1 MTEEL
6 AQIRPIRAGIR
17 KVAHAS
23 GFSVSTVSRALN
35 GYTDVNAETRRR
47 IEAVAEAMGYQPN
60 YAASMLRRNT
70 TQTVTFVVSQPWG
83 KYADP
88 FFLGVLDGLE
98 MALTA
103 QDYDL
108 QVVMARDAKREEE
121 FTHRIVERNR
131 SDAVIFARTRP
142 EDERVDWLEERG
154 MPFVTLG
161 QTARNSHCFVDRDQ
175 FRIGREAVARF
186 VALGH
191 VDIGFLATPM
201 IYTYTRH
208 TLKGIEDGMLA
219 AGLDPGSM
227 QQIECTVGGRTG
239 ADAVTELFT
248 RGKLPTALI
257 CGNDVIAISAMEGL
271 KRLGLR
277 PGHDVALIGS
287 DDAPISAHVRP
298 ALTTFSQDLSAMGL
312 RLGRLVLAR
321 LGGDPTIYHEII
333 KPQLIVRESDC
344 LPAVPHEA

>member
-17 KVAHAS
+17 KVAQAS

-47 IEAVAEAMGYQPN
+47 IEAVVEAMGYQPN

-121 FTHRIVERNR
+121 VTHRIVERNR

-161 QTARNSHCFVDRDQ
+161 QTSRNSHSFVDRDQ
-175 FRIGREAVARF
+175 LRIGREAVARF
-186 VALGH
+186 
-191 VDIGFLATPM
+191 
-201 IYTYTRH
+201 
-208 TLKGIEDGMLA
+208 
-219 AGLDPGSM
+219 
-227 QQIECTVGGRTG
+227 
-239 ADAVTELFT
+239 
-248 RGKLPTALI
+248 
-257 CGNDVIAISAMEGL
+257 
-271 KRLGLR
+271 
-277 PGHDVALIGS
+277 
-287 DDAPISAHVRP
+287 
-298 ALTTFSQDLSAMGL
+298 
-312 RLGRLVLAR
+312 
-321 LGGDPTIYHEII
+321 
-333 KPQLIVRESDC
+333 
-344 LPAVPHEA
+344 